1 MYQVSI
7 FASVGNTRDSMST
20 GRAQKNRLKQM
31 GRQQKE
37 RIVRRSGNGGN
48 SLPVLSQSS
57 RLGSS
62 AHHPLVV
69 DCVHGAKLQLP
80 FSVQ

>member
-1 MYQVSI
+1 
-7 FASVGNTRDSMST
+7 
-20 GRAQKNRLKQM
+20 M
-31 GRQQKE
+31 GRQSKK
-37 RIVRRSGNGGN
+37 RITKRNGNGGH

-69 DCVHGAKLQLP
+69 DCVHGAKLQIP